1 MKYLNI
7 GCGYHYIKSSEWV
20 NIDFSK
26 TGDGVI
32 AHNLLS
38 GIPFAENTF
47 DFVYHSHVLEHFTKD
62 DGIKLIKECY
72 RVLKPGGILRIAI
85 PNLESIV
92 REYIS
97 VIDKLSSDIEN
108 PKLQEN
114 YEWIMLEMYD
124 QTVRNQSG
132 GKMAEFLN
140 RPNLKDA
147 DFVIKRIGTP
157 ATTARN
163 AIKQQN
169 GLQKVKN
176 TLTLKKLISRIK
188 NRIMLIILGSDY
200 TTYARIGKFRLGGE
214 IHQWMYDRIALTIL
228 LKNTNFKRI
237 EVKDGINSYLKNW
250 ANYELDGKEAK
261 LRKADSLFIEGI
273 K

>member
-7 GCGYHYIKSSEWV
+7 GCGYHYIKSQEWV
-20 NIDFSK
+20 NLDFSK

-38 GIPFAENTF
+38 GIPYAENTF
-47 DFVYHSHVLEHFTKD
+47 DLVYHSHVLEHFTKD
-62 DGIKLIKECY
+62 DGIKLIQECY
-72 RVLKPGGILRIAI
+72 RVLKPGGVLRIAI

-97 VIDKLSSDIEN
+97 VIDKLTTDIDN
-108 PKLQEN
+108 PILQEN

-132 GKMAEFLN
+132 GKMSEFLN
-140 RPNLKDA
+140 RPYLKEA

-157 ATTARN
+157 AITARN
-163 AIKQQN
+163 VLKQQ
-169 GLQKVKN
+169 KEYSKAN
-176 TLTLKKLISRIK
+176 TKWTLKEIIKRIKYRIKLLTLGHAHMTFAK
-188 NRIMLIILGSDY
+188 
-200 TTYARIGKFRLGGE
+200 IGMFRLGGE

-228 LKNTNFKRI
+228 LKNENFNAI
-237 EVKDGINSYLKNW
+237 EVKDGFSSYIKNW
-250 ANYELDGKEAK
+250 ANYELDGKDTK
-261 LRKADSLFIEGI
+261 LRKEDSLFIEGI